1 MKPRIARMTRIQDMV
16 CERPPAC
23 LAAVPLCKGNHILDR
38 PCGRPLQVARVPS
51 LAKEGWTRHQKKC
64 REASFVGADGVVG
77 SATDDRSLNQPPRL
91 RRLMRL
97 RAILLLAQPPLLGQG
112 GDWLVLQRS
121 AVVNRAMVR
130 QVCDYP
136 YEEGTLRN
144 PRLNFT

>member
-1 MKPRIARMTRIQDMV
+1 MTSSSLETIAGRAT
-16 CERPPAC
+16 
-23 LAAVPLCKGNHILDR
+23 PLLGQGGVDATVIKWR
-38 PCGRPLQVARVPS
+38 R
-51 LAKEGWTRHQKKC
+51 
-64 REASFVGADGVVG
+64 ASFVGADGVVG

-97 RAILLLAQPPLLGQG
+97 RGILLLAQPPLLGQG
-112 GDWLVLQRS
+112 GDWLVLQRW